1 MTSTS
6 EIKSAL
12 QNFQSDEF
20 ELFVA
25 SLWSEM
31 GWDTEITQ
39 SSRDK
44 GVDIIATK
52 SGMYD
57 EKVVIQA
64 KCYSDGNKIGR
75 PDIQQYSTLQKQVS
89 DADTVILVT
98 SSSFTNEALS
108 LADEL
113 NVKAVSGNELAQSAF
128 QHLSEEQLDIA
139 GKHSNSDSNP
149 ASGLTRENIPIDSLT
164 ISEQDLAKMYVDYF
178 RRLEENLRA
187 NEGKRRLSF
196 DLESE
201 HGDTSEYYVVS
212 TVHTVKFRSK
222 SKELWLQL
230 QKTAEKYQWEVY
242 NAEAYNTGA
251 GGVEMITSPDEAD
264 VFAVIL
270 DTGAEDRISP
280 KRQAKISSLLLDRVY
295 NKDLS
300 GTTVSEYGTGIGQET
315 FSRVIE

>member
-1 MTSTS
+1 MTRPS

-12 QNFQSDEF
+12 QDFQPDDF
-20 ELFVA
+20 ETFVA

-31 GWDTEITQ
+31 GWNTKITQ
-39 SSRDK
+39 SSRDR

-52 SGMYD
+52 SGIYD

-89 DADTVILVT
+89 GADTVIVVT
-98 SSSFTNEALS
+98 SSSFTSEALS

-113 NVKAVSGNELAQSAF
+113 NVKTVSGNELAQSAI
-128 QHLSEEQLDIA
+128 QHLSKEQLDVA
-139 GKHSNSDSNP
+139 EKSGSSAPNSP
-149 ASGLTRENIPIDSLT
+149 SGLNREEITIDSLSV
-164 ISEQDLAKMYVDYF
+164 SEQDLAKMYADYF

-187 NEGKRRLSF
+187 NEGERRLSF
-196 DLESE
+196 DLELE
-201 HGDTSEYYVVS
+201 HGDTSEYHVVS
-212 TVHTVKFRSK
+212 TVHTVKFRSD
-222 SKELWLQL
+222 SEELWLQL
-230 QKTAEKYQWEVY
+230 QKTADKYQWEVH
-242 NAEAYNTGA
+242 NAEAYSTGA
-251 GGVEMITSPDEAD
+251 GGVEMICSPDEAE

-270 DTGAEDRISP
+270 DTGAKDRTSP
-280 KRQAKISSLLLDRVY
+280 KRQAKISSLILNRVY

-300 GTTVSEYGTGIGQET
+300 GTTVHEYGAGIGQET